1 MRGLRSYFATGIGIV
16 SLAVVAGCGSTS
28 TPTGSHKAGPVT
40 LGLLGPL
47 TGARSSVGQG
57 MVQGAQLALG
67 VINSH
72 GGVLGGH
79 VTLDPQDDAGD
90 PADAVPA
97 AQKEIQSDG
106 VVAIVGPTALTA
118 AVVLPLATKAK
129 IPDIM
134 WGGGAAFDTT
144 GATNPYFFRVSPSD
158 TEQAEAMMVYAHRKG
173 WNKVA
178 LAIGNTTADTSLVP
192 GLLATAKDL
201 HMTITNQVTITIG
214 STSFESEIS
223 NLFSKSPQAI
233 VGQFDIPSA
242 GILFGELKQRNLL
255 STPWVVSNLWF
266 TNEFVT
272 AVTGPVAAGPIYI
285 ANTGTEN
292 GGYGPFL
299 SLYTPKYHL
308 NTPTNGATY
317 MYDAVNI
324 WALGAQ
330 EAGTTKSPAIEKG
343 ILAVSHGSHVC
354 VSYLT
359 CLTLLK
365 AGKSISYD
373 GASSSVNFDKYHNV
387 YGPFDIIHFNSD
399 GSSSTVATLTPSQ
412 IQKAIGK

>member
-1 MRGLRSYFATGIGIV
+1 MTGLRSYSAAVVGIV

-28 TPTGSHKAGPVT
+28 GNGGSSNKSGPVT
-40 LGLLGPL
+40 LGLVGPL

-57 MVQGAQLALG
+57 MVQGAQVALS

-79 VTLDPQDDAGD
+79 VTLDAQDTAAD
-90 PADAVPA
+90 PGDAVPA
-97 AQKEIQSDG
+97 TQKEIQSDH
-106 VVAIVGPTALTA
+106 VVAIVGPTAITD

-129 IPDIM
+129 IPNIM
-134 WGGGAAFDTT
+134 WGGGAAFDKE
-144 GATNPYFFRVSPSD
+144 TNPYFFRVSPSD
-158 TEQAEAMMVYAHRKG
+158 TEQSEAMMVYAHQKG
-173 WNKVA
+173 YNRVA

-192 GLLATAKDL
+192 GLVATAKAL

-223 NLFSKSPQAI
+223 NLFSKHPQAI

-266 TNEFVT
+266 TSEFVT

-299 SLYTPKYHL
+299 KLYKPKYHQ

-317 MYDAVNI
+317 LYDAVNI

-330 EAGTTKSPAIEKG
+330 EAGTTKSPGIEKG
-343 ILAVSHGSHVC
+343 ILAISHGSHKC
-354 VSYLT
+354 TSYLA

-365 AGKSISYD
+365 AGKSVSYD
-373 GASSSVNFDKYHNV
+373 GASSSVDFDKYHNV

-399 GSSSTVATLTPSQ
+399 GSSSVVTTLSPTE